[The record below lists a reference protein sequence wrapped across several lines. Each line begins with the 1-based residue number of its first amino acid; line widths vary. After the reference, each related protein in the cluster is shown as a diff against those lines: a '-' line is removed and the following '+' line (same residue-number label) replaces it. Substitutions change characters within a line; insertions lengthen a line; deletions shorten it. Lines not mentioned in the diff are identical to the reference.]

1 MHLTKKGEYA
11 LRALINLGIAQ
22 EVGRTHV
29 AVSELTGLSQLP
41 LKYVEQIL
49 HQLRLAGYVD
59 TRRGKYGGYFLRK
72 PMNQIK
78 IGEIVRLLDGPLAP
92 ISCASQTAYA
102 PCTCPDEAHCGLRMV
117 MVDVR
122 NAIANIL
129 DRYTLA
135 DIVEVTMRSLRRD
148 KMPLPFASAARPA
161 AKVEK

>member
-1 MHLTKKGEYA
+1 MHLTKKGEYG
-11 LRALINLGIAQ
+11 LRALINIGIAR

-29 AVSELTGLSQLP
+29 SVSELTGLSQLP

-59 TRRGKYGGYFLRK
+59 TKRGKYGGYFLRK
-72 PMNQIK
+72 PAEQIK

-102 PCTCPDEAHCGLRMV
+102 PCTCPDEAHCGLRML

-129 DRYTLA
+129 DKYTLA
-135 DIVEVTMRSLRRD
+135 DVVEVTMRKMKRD
-148 KMPLPFASAARPA
+148 KIPMPFSQLIGEL
-161 AKVEK
+161 AKK

>member
-29 AVSELTGLSQLP
+29 SVSGFTGLSQLP

-72 PMNQIK
+72 PMDQIK
-78 IGEIVRLLDGPLAP
+78 IGDVVRLLDGPLAP

-102 PCTCPDEAHCGLRMV
+102 PCSCPDEAHCGLRML

-129 DRYTLA
+129 DRYSLA
-135 DIVEVTMRSLRRD
+135 DVVEVTMRRMRRD
-148 KMPLPFASAARPA
+148 KVALPFSRPELA
-161 AKVEK
+161 AKKS

>member
-11 LRALINLGIAQ
+11 LRALINLGIAK

-29 AVSELTGLSQLP
+29 SVSELTGLSQLP

-59 TRRGKYGGYFLRK
+59 TRRGKYGGYYLAK

-78 IGEIVRLLDGPLAP
+78 IGDIVRLLDGPLAP

-129 DRYTLA
+129 DRYSLA

-148 KMPLPFASAARPA
+148 KLPMPFSLKEPASAKA
-161 AKVEK
+161 

>member
-11 LRALINLGIAQ
+11 LRALINLGIAK

-29 AVSELTGLSQLP
+29 SVSELTGLSQLP

-59 TRRGKYGGYFLRK
+59 TRRGKYGGYYLSK

-129 DRYTLA
+129 DRYSLA
-135 DIVEVTMRSLRRD
+135 DIVEVTMRKMRRD
-148 KMPLPFASAARPA
+148 KIPLPFQRAERAPARA
-161 AKVEK
+161 

>member
-29 AVSELTGLSQLP
+29 SVSELTGLSQLP

-72 PMNQIK
+72 PMNEIK
-78 IGEIVRLLDGPLAP
+78 IGDVVRLLDGPLAP

-102 PCTCPDEAHCGLRMV
+102 PCSCPDEAHCGLRML

-129 DRYTLA
+129 DRYSLA
-135 DIVEVTMRSLRRD
+135 DVVEVTMRRMRRD
-148 KMPLPFASAARPA
+148 KVALPFSRPEA
-161 AKVEK
+161 VSKKS

>member
-11 LRALINLGIAQ
+11 LRALINLGLAA

-29 AVSELTGLSQLP
+29 SVSELTGLSQLP

-72 PMNQIK
+72 PAAEIK

-102 PCTCPDEAHCGLRMV
+102 PCSCPDEAHCGLRML

-129 DRYTLA
+129 DKYSLA
-135 DIVEVTMRSLRRD
+135 DVVEVTMRKMKRD
-148 KMPLPFASAARPA
+148 KVPLPFSRPA
-161 AKVEK
+161 AAKNN

>member
-29 AVSELTGLSQLP
+29 SVSELTGLSQLP

-49 HQLRLAGYVD
+49 HQLRLSGYVD

-72 PMNQIK
+72 PMDEIK
-78 IGEIVRLLDGPLAP
+78 IGDVVRLLDGPLAP

-102 PCTCPDEAHCGLRMV
+102 PCSCPDEAHCGLRML

-129 DRYTLA
+129 DRYSLA
-135 DIVEVTMRSLRRD
+135 DVVEVTMRRMRRD
-148 KMPLPFASAARPA
+148 KVPLPFSLPDLLS
-161 AKVEK
+161 KKK

>member
-11 LRALINLGIAQ
+11 LRALINLGLAR

-29 AVSELTGLSQLP
+29 SVSELTGLSQLP

-59 TRRGKYGGYFLRK
+59 TRRGKYGGYYLRK
-72 PMNQIK
+72 APAEIK

-102 PCTCPDEAHCGLRMV
+102 PCSCPDEAHCGLRML

-129 DRYTLA
+129 DKYSLA
-135 DIVEVTMRSLRRD
+135 DVVEVTMRKMKRD
-148 KMPLPFASAARPA
+148 KIPLPFSRPGLP
-161 AKVEK
+161 AKNN

>member
-11 LRALINLGIAQ
+11 LRALINLGIAK
-22 EVGRTHV
+22 EVGREHV
-29 AVSELTGLSQLP
+29 SVSELTGLSKLP

-59 TRRGKYGGYFLRK
+59 TRRGKYGGYYLKK

-102 PCTCPDEAHCGLRMV
+102 PCTCPDEAHCGLRIV

-129 DRYTLA
+129 DRYSLA
-135 DIVEVTMRSLRRD
+135 DIVDVTMRKMRRD
-148 KMPLPFASAARPA
+148 KIPLPFAREATSP
-161 AKVEK
+161 VQS

>member
-11 LRALINLGIAQ
+11 LRALINLGIAH

-29 AVSELTGLSQLP
+29 SVSELTGFSKLP

-72 PMNQIK
+72 PMKDIK
-78 IGEIVRLLDGPLAP
+78 IGEVVRLLDGPLAP

-102 PCTCPDEAHCGLRMV
+102 PCSCPDEAHCGLRML

-129 DRYTLA
+129 DRYSLA
-135 DIVEVTMRSLRRD
+135 EVVEVTMRRMRRD
-148 KMPLPFASAARPA
+148 KVPLPFALARLTRA
-161 AKVEK
+161 

>member
-11 LRALINLGIAQ
+11 LRALINLGIAK

-29 AVSELTGLSQLP
+29 SVSELTGLSQLP

-59 TRRGKYGGYFLRK
+59 TRRGKYGGYYLKK

-102 PCTCPDEAHCGLRMV
+102 PCTCPDEAHCGLRIV

-129 DRYTLA
+129 DKYSLA
-135 DIVEVTMRSLRRD
+135 DIVDVTMRKMRRD
-148 KMPLPFASAARPA
+148 KIPLPFARPERGL
-161 AKVEK
+161 AKA

>member
-1 MHLTKKGEYA
+1 MHLTKKGEYG
-11 LRALINLGIAQ
+11 LRALINIGIAG
-22 EVGRTHV
+22 EVGRAHV
-29 AVSELTGLSQLP
+29 SVSELTGLSQLP

-72 PMNQIK
+72 PANQIK

-102 PCTCPDEAHCGLRMV
+102 PCTCPDEAHCGLRML

-129 DRYTLA
+129 DKYTLA
-135 DIVEVTMRSLRRD
+135 DVVEVTMRKMKRD
-148 KMPLPFASAARPA
+148 KIPMPFSQVIRAL
-161 AKVEK
+161 EKK

>member
-29 AVSELTGLSQLP
+29 SVSELTGLSQLP

-72 PMNQIK
+72 KMDEIK
-78 IGEIVRLLDGPLAP
+78 IGDVVRLLDGPLAP

-102 PCTCPDEAHCGLRMV
+102 PCSCPDEAHCGLRML

-129 DRYTLA
+129 DRYSLA
-135 DIVEVTMRSLRRD
+135 DVVEVTMRRMRRD
-148 KMPLPFASAARPA
+148 KVPLPFSRPELTS
-161 AKVEK
+161 KKS

>member
-29 AVSELTGLSQLP
+29 SVSELTGLSMLP

-72 PMNQIK
+72 PMKEIK

-102 PCTCPDEAHCGLRMV
+102 PCSCPDEAHCGLRML

-129 DRYTLA
+129 DRYSLA
-135 DIVEVTMRSLRRD
+135 EVVEVTMRRMRRD
-148 KMPLPFASAARPA
+148 KVPLPFALPRPA
-161 AKVEK
+161 RA